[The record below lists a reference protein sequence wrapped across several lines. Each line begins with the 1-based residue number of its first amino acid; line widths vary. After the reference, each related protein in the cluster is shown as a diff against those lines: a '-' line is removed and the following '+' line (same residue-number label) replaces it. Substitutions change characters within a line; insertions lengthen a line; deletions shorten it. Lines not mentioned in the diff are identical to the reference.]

1 MTSVLEI
8 SEPFRKDQPGLF
20 FLQTAIRKKNIMYNE
35 RKVFIMLPEIFYN
48 IAAIL
53 LIDTLASFL
62 CYTIYVGYKAIKMTK
77 DLTKH

>member
-1 MTSVLEI
+1 M
-8 SEPFRKDQPGLF
+8 
-20 FLQTAIRKKNIMYNE
+20 MYNE

-53 LIDTLASFL
+53 LIGTLASFL

-77 DLTKH
+77 DLTSTDKH

>member
-1 MTSVLEI
+1 MV
-8 SEPFRKDQPGLF
+8 FK
-20 FLQTAIRKKNIMYNE
+20 IREKNITYNE

-53 LIDTLASFL
+53 LIGTLASFL

>member
-1 MTSVLEI
+1 M
-8 SEPFRKDQPGLF
+8 
-20 FLQTAIRKKNIMYNE
+20 MYNE
-35 RKVFIMLPEIFYN
+35 RKVLIMLPEIFYN

-53 LIDTLASFL
+53 LIGTLASFL

>member
-1 MTSVLEI
+1 ML
-8 SEPFRKDQPGLF
+8 FR
-20 FLQTAIRKKNIMYNE
+20 IRVINIMYNE

-53 LIDTLASFL
+53 LIGTLASFL
-62 CYTIYVGYKAIKMTK
+62 CYIIYVGYKAIKMTK